1 MKKDKMILAACF
13 VLSSS
18 VAGASV
24 EERSVSAEIEAT
36 SDTYS
41 ELVEILVS
49 SGLYDG
55 ENAVLFLEQV
65 DEVNARRLVK
75 ILTSNQVARKEST
88 AAQVF

>member
-13 VLSSS
+13 VISTS

-24 EERSVSAEIEAT
+24 EERSVNAEIKAT
-36 SDTYS
+36 NDTYS
-41 ELVEILVS
+41 DLAEILVS
-49 SGLYDG
+49 SGLYDS

-65 DEVNARRLVK
+65 DEVNAGRLVR